1 MSDVALDD
9 AEGPKWLET
18 DGNAL
23 LEEFVGNIRKAESKA
38 LDSVCAASIP
48 LLWVPLTQQQVV
60 HCSRTLDKKSW
71 DLGSKAAFLFVL
83 TDQVCW
89 KEVSFS

>member
-1 MSDVALDD
+1 MSYVALDD
-9 AEGPKWLET
+9 AEGQKWLET
-18 DGNAL
+18 DGDAL
-23 LEEFVGNIRKAESKA
+23 LEGFVENVRRAESKA

-71 DLGSKAAFLFVL
+71 DLGS
-83 TDQVCW
+83 
-89 KEVSFS
+89 